1 MDMSR
6 VTCQNFRMSLRHAI
20 LGLLAGGPAS
30 GYELTKQ
37 FDLSLAN
44 VWSARHSQSYPE
56 LQKMAAAGWVEA
68 GDEGARGRK
77 EYEITADGRA
87 ELERWLT
94 SPLPERTQRNELLL
108 RVFFLW
114 TLPDEEAERFLLD
127 AAARA
132 REIHQRLDALD
143 VAVPWDDTRS
153 DLMGRLVLEQGLR
166 VAATIAEWANW
177 AAGQIHEGNDALHLT
192 DRSPTQL

>member
-1 MDMSR
+1 
-6 VTCQNFRMSLRHAI
+6 MSLRHAI

-44 VWSARHSQSYPE
+44 VWSARHSQIYPE
-56 LQKMAAAGWVEA
+56 LQKMAAAGWVVVGE
-68 GDEGARGRK
+68 EGARGRK
-77 EYEITADGRA
+77 EYEITAVGRA

-114 TLPDEEAERFLLD
+114 TLREEDAERFLVD

-132 REIHQRLDALD
+132 REIHARLDALD
-143 VAVPWDDTRS
+143 VAIPWDDTRS

-166 VAATIAEWANW
+166 VATAIADWADW
-177 AAGQIHEGNDALHLT
+177 AAEQIRAGHDALHLT